1 MEGSVMTGREKRAV
15 SAPCKAGIADPDGR
29 GVSAH
34 RHRGLRADNRAL
46 PLRKKAGLKLY
57 PVVVLGIAA
66 MFLLAS
72 GASAS
77 ADEGRIVIELQGQS
91 SAISIADRPVTGTD
105 NVTRQAYK
113 YKQERYGK
121 DFHYALR
128 GLTHASYDIEFSMV
142 ESYYSAPGQRV
153 YDIKANGLPLPNLV
167 NLDILTRVPKYQAY
181 QVTVNNVAAPG
192 GRLDLHFLASKAE
205 ATICSIRLKAAG
217 ETALEINMMETRNW
231 SAFPLRFVNGAGQDL
246 HETVLGRLGSRFMIN
261 PVPQLLA
268 WRQSPLGTWTADLT
282 ELVLAFKDADGDIRC
297 LPFTDRYPVFS
308 NIDQQLAMTGV
319 AYECQDPA
327 LPFKAT
333 VTLRAPFYPQ
343 DTKLSTAPFFYVD
356 IKVTNLG
363 SANVNGQ
370 FLLVRAHKDD
380 NTGAAAPQPLAG
392 ASAGYKFNTKYT
404 YGDESYVLPDPNNSG
419 YVEFTEAVAVDN
431 TSNVNMHYNITNTAW
446 IWGSPAGYPLPY
458 SHKVYTFGPRGY
470 SGMDWSFSLAGGAS
484 DSRTLVLASH
494 TMGIVLNVRGDF
506 SNRFLYSKASGPNLP
521 SVEAVADYALGADRT
536 NIEQKGSF
544 FDGVLSDPYLSSVSQ
559 SGRELMAYSLQTF
572 LCNTWWV
579 YNSGGNEWFSVWE
592 GTPCMFHSTVDVEYN
607 DAWFYLSFWPD
618 LLKKTLSEWPLFEK
632 WVGSGRYL
640 SHDMGVVNAV
650 TGMAYP
656 HDMPVE
662 ENADYILL
670 MYSYWKT
677 TGDTAFM
684 KSQFGHVRD
693 YASFIFNC
701 DTDGDGLPD
710 INVAN
715 TIDQGSPAVQDSKNQ
730 TYLGVKAMG
739 AYRAAREM
747 AQAQDSPDGTFISRC
762 DERVRLINLSLE
774 DRLWLGDHF
783 AVCSDNNVPAADRN
797 AYSIYA
803 SNGLLY
809 LLAAGVDP
817 GLTASNLERFKEDLV
832 NSSITTSR
840 RYGFVH
846 TSIDNENQ
854 WVSQN
859 IWRDAIGY
867 WLGVDNWAQGQS
879 SRLDSYW
886 NLQRYYATKKN
897 GGFWDVCAY
906 TDFYYLGTSEA
917 AGLGFYGPGAASR
930 YLSQADLEAGGMRG
944 AYTLDSAYQQSLGYY
959 PRGATAFCLV
969 NATGRL
975 RLDRPAGYL
984 LYDAAQPSCRVPVFA
999 CANWGA
1005 ADPAQRIPVLVFDG
1019 SGGLQQVLNGSL
1031 LPGNVSRSQYQPITG
1046 LKTQPFSCSPGTDS
1060 PRREVAVSY
1069 SAPPGAITRA
1079 LVVSNSQTIRSL
1091 TPGASGLTWDG
1102 KDFWGQPAPDGTY
1115 TIFLET
1121 DPPNPAVYTPPAT
1134 VKVGVNTNVPSPST
1148 TWYLAEGY
1156 TGGNPT
1162 GGEFD
1167 TWVLIQNPG
1176 DQAAGVNV
1184 TFMQPGGV
1192 NTERSYSLL
1201 PHSRFTIHVDDILP
1215 AAEVS
1220 TRIQA
1225 TQPVV
1230 AERAMYFNGGKAGH
1244 DTVGV
1249 NSPSRSW
1256 YLAEGY
1262 TGGDFDEW
1270 ILIQNPNDA
1279 NASLNV
1285 QFQTQDQGV
1294 VNRDYTLPPRSRFT
1308 IHVDDILPD
1317 AQVSTYLQADQQ
1329 VVVER
1334 AQYLNYMRSGTCSIG
1349 ARSPSYTWFFA
1360 EGYTSEGFEEWLL
1373 VQNPQDS
1380 ATLVDLTFM
1389 QLDGT
1394 NSSMQFSVPARSR
1407 YTVPVHQVL
1416 PGAQVSTKVSSAS
1429 PVVAERAMYW
1439 KNRSDGHDTIGTP
1452 SPEYTWF
1459 FAEGYTAEGYEEWLL
1474 IQNPWDEQAAVTID
1488 FMFPGGATQSVTAGI
1503 PPRSRFTINVG
1514 AFVGAKEVS
1523 LKLSSDL
1530 PVVGERA
1537 MYFKER
1543 SGGHCS
1549 IGAIE

>member
-1 MEGSVMTGREKRAV
+1 MSGPDEKAAVMATGAGALRACGCPCSARQKRGRHTGRAGSITLR
-15 SAPCKAGIADPDGR
+15 KAGWR
-29 GVSAH
+29 FS
-34 RHRGLRADNRAL
+34 
-46 PLRKKAGLKLY
+46 PLL
-57 PVVVLGIAA
+57 VVAIAA
-66 MFLLAS
+66 LLLLAS
-72 GASAS
+72 GESAC
-77 ADEGRIVIELQGQS
+77 AEDGRTVVELQGRS

-105 NVTRQAYK
+105 SATKQAYK
-113 YKQERYGK
+113 YKQERYGN
-121 DFHYALR
+121 DFHYALS
-128 GLTHASYDIEFSMV
+128 GLTQATYDIEFSMV

-153 YDIKANGLPLPNLV
+153 YDIKANDMPLPGLV

-181 QVTVNNVAAPG
+181 QVTITNVPAPG
-192 GRLDLHFLASKAE
+192 GILDLRFLASKAE
-205 ATICSIRLKAAG
+205 ATISNIRLTTG
-217 ETALEINMMETRNW
+217 GQTVLEINVMETRNW
-231 SAFPLRFVNGAGQDL
+231 SAFPLRFINGAGQDL
-246 HETVLGRLGSRFMIN
+246 HETILARLGSRFMIN

-268 WRQSPLGTWTADLT
+268 WRQSPLGTWTADLS
-282 ELVLAFKDADGDIRC
+282 ELVLAFKDAGGDIRC

-308 NIDQQLAMTGV
+308 TVDQQLTMTGV
-319 AYECQDPA
+319 SYECQDPA

-333 VTLRAPFYPQ
+333 VTLKAPFYPQ

-356 IKVTNLG
+356 IRVTNLG
-363 SANVNGQ
+363 GTPVNGQ
-370 FLLVRAHKDD
+370 FMLARAHKDD
-380 NTGAAAPQPLAG
+380 NTGAAAPQPLGG
-392 ASAGYKFNTKYT
+392 ASSGYKFNTKYT
-404 YGDESYVLPDPNNSG
+404 YGDESYILPNPNNSG
-419 YVEFTEAVAVDN
+419 YVSFSEAAAVDN
-431 TSNVNMHYNITNTAW
+431 TTNVNLHYADITSTGW
-446 IWGSPAGYPLPY
+446 MWGSPSGYPLPY
-458 SHKVYTFGPRGY
+458 RHKVYTFRPRGY

-494 TMGIVLNVRGDF
+494 TTDVVLNVRGDF
-506 SNRFLYSKASGPNLP
+506 SNRFLYSQASGPNLA
-521 SVEAVADYALGADRT
+521 SVDQVVDYSLGADRA
-536 NIEQKGSF
+536 NIEAKSQF
-544 FDGVLSDPYLSSVSQ
+544 FDGVLSDTYVSPLAQ
-559 SGRELMAYSLQTF
+559 DGRDLMAYSLQTF

-579 YNSGGNEWFSVWE
+579 YNSLNSEWFSVWE

-618 LLKKTLSEWPLFEK
+618 LLEKTLTEWPLFEK
-632 WVGSGRYL
+632 WVGLGRYL
-640 SHDMGVVNAV
+640 SHDMGIVDSV

-670 MYSYWKT
+670 MYNHWKS

-715 TIDQGSPAVQDSKNQ
+715 TIDQGSPAVQNSKNQ
-730 TYLGVKAMG
+730 TYLGVKAMA

-747 AQAQDSPDGTFISRC
+747 AQAQDSPDSAFISNC
-762 DERVRLINLSLE
+762 DARVRLINLTLE
-774 DRLWLGDHF
+774 DKLWQGDHF
-783 AVCSDNNVPAADRN
+783 VVCTDGNVPAVDRN
-797 AYSIYA
+797 AYSLYA

-809 LLAAGVDP
+809 LLAS
-817 GLTASNLERFKEDLV
+817 GLDCGLSASNLERFKQDLV
-832 NSSITTSR
+832 NASITTSR

-846 TSIDNENQ
+846 TSVDNENE

-859 IWRDAIGY
+859 IWRDAAGY
-867 WLGVDNWAQGQS
+867 WLGIDNWAQGQS
-879 SRLDSYW
+879 ARLASYW

-906 TDFYYLGTSEA
+906 SDFYFLGTSEA
-917 AGLGFYGPGAASR
+917 HGLGFIDQDAAST
-930 YLSQADLEAGGMRG
+930 YLSQAELEAGGMRG
-944 AYTLDSAYQQSLGYY
+944 AYSLDSAYQQSLGYY
-959 PRGATAFCLV
+959 PRGATVFCLI
-969 NATGRL
+969 NAMGRL
-975 RLDRPAGYL
+975 RLDQPSGYL
-984 LYDAAQPSCRVPVFA
+984 IYDGAHPSGRVPVLA

-1005 ADPAQRIPVLVFDG
+1005 ANPAQRIPVLVFDA
-1019 SGGLQQVLNGSL
+1019 SGGLQQVINGSL
-1031 LPGNVSRSQYQPITG
+1031 LPGNLSRSQYQPITS
-1046 LKTQPFSCSPGTDS
+1046 LQAQPFSCSPGTDS
-1060 PRREVAVSY
+1060 PRQQVSVTY
-1069 SAPPGAITRA
+1069 NAPAGAIKQA
-1079 LVVSNSQTIRSL
+1079 LVVSNLQTIRTL
-1091 TPGASGLTWDG
+1091 TPGATGLTWDG
-1102 KDFWGQPAPDGTY
+1102 KDDWGQKAPDGTY
-1115 TIFLET
+1115 TLYLET
-1121 DPPNPAVYTPPAT
+1121 DPADPSVYTPPAT
-1134 VKVGVNTNVPSPST
+1134 LKMGVNTDVPSPAT

-1156 TGGNPT
+1156 TGSNAT

-1176 DQAAGVNV
+1176 DQEAGVNV

-1192 NTERSYSLL
+1192 NTERSYNLP

-1249 NSPSRSW
+1249 NSPSQNW

-1262 TGGDFDEW
+1262 TGGNFDEW
-1270 ILIQNPNDA
+1270 ILVQNPNDT

-1285 QFQTQDQGV
+1285 QFQTQEHGV
-1294 VNRDYTLPPRSRFT
+1294 VNRSYTLTPRSRFT

-1317 AQVSTYLQADQQ
+1317 AQVSTYLQTDQP

-1334 AQYLNYMRSGTCSIG
+1334 AQYLNSMRSGTCSIG

-1380 ATLVDLTFM
+1380 AALVDMTFM

-1394 NSSMQFSVPARSR
+1394 NTSIQFAVPSRSR

-1416 PGAQVSTKVSSAS
+1416 PGAQVSTRVSSS
-1429 PVVAERAMYW
+1429 TPVVAERAMYW
-1439 KNRSDGHDTIGTP
+1439 NDRSDGHDTIGTP
-1452 SPEYTWF
+1452 TPEKTWY

-1474 IQNPWDEQAAVTID
+1474 IQNPWDQGAAVTID
-1488 FMFPGGATQSVTAGI
+1488 FMFPGGSTQSVTAGI
-1503 PPRSRFTINVG
+1503 PARSRFTINVG
-1514 AFVGAKEVS
+1514 AFVGEKEVS
-1523 LKLSSDL
+1523 LKLTSDL

-1537 MYFKER
+1537 MYFKQR